1 MTIEVT
7 LLISFCSL
15 ALAIFTGLKG
25 TKRADTSDIE
35 RRATE
40 QAKVNVKLDGIADD
54 CRVIKSDM
62 SSVKKDVQNLSERLV
77 IVEQAVKS
85 AHKRIDEMRD
95 SNSRREEAE

>member
-15 ALAIFTGLKG
+15 ALAVFTGLKG
-25 TKRADTSDIE
+25 TRRADTSDIE
-35 RRATE
+35 RKATE
-40 QAKVNVKLDGIADD
+40 QAKIDVKLDGIADD
-54 CRVIKSDM
+54 CRAIKSDM
-62 SSVKKDVQNLSERLV
+62 SSVKKDVQHLTERLV

-95 SNSRREEAE
+95 SNGRREEAE